1 MYKWILNKW
10 ISFILNILNIIVS
23 LVLQDIKQEGTPM
36 KLSEISVRKGN
47 TIKNI
52 LD

>member
-1 MYKWILNKW
+1 MHKWILKKW
-10 ISFILNILNIIVS
+10 ISFILNIIVS

-47 TIKNI
+47 TIENI
-52 LD
+52 PD